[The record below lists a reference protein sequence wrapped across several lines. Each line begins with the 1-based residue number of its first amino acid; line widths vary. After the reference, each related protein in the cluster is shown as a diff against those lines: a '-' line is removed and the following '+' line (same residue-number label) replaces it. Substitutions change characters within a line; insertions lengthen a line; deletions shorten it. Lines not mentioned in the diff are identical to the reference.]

1 MIRPIQLIIFLLL
14 LALMGFYFTRLRSK
28 LADRLIVIMVGSA
41 GLLMAIMPELSNA
54 IAHTVGVGRGV
65 DLVMYL
71 SIIGLMFLWIGTYTR
86 VRELETQQTRLVRS
100 LALAQARFPAP
111 EERAEH
117 GPPDSAAPLPGQPP
131 KPCESAEEPAPAR
144 TDTAE

>member
-14 LALMGFYFTRLRSK
+14 LALMGFYFARLRSK

-41 GLLMAIMPELSNA
+41 GLLMAIMPELSNS

-111 EERAEH
+111 KERAEQE
-117 GPPDSAAPLPGQPP
+117 PPDSAEPQPAQPP
-131 KPCESAEEPAPAR
+131 KPCESAKEPAPAQ